1 MKGAC
6 VCGRV
11 TVEIASAPEY
21 LNSCNCKFC
30 RSSGAVWGYFSSDEV
45 TVSGETR
52 GYRREDLDD
61 VWLENRF
68 CPNCGTTT
76 HYVFVEAHPRDR
88 VGVNARLFP
97 QDELEGIEVRYLD
110 ARAVETEDDEFV
122 VTARGHIG
130 DGKAF

>member
-1 MKGAC
+1 MKGTC

-11 TVEIASAPEY
+11 TVEISRAPEY
-21 LNSCNCKFC
+21 INACNCRMC
-30 RSSGAVWGYFSSDEV
+30 RSSGAAWGYFTGAEV
-45 TVSGETR
+45 NVTGETK

-68 CPNCGTTT
+68 CPTCATTS

-88 VGVNARLFP
+88 VGVNMRLFA
-97 QDELEGIEVRYLD
+97 QEELEGIEVRYLD
-110 ARAVETEDDEFV
+110 GRAVESEDDAFA
-122 VTARGHIG
+122 VTARGRIG